1 MFNFIFML
9 CSLLL
14 MAAVAAALCLHSGR
28 QLTFRVPGRSVD
40 VERLLLGRTAEKPF
54 KVFSS
59 LNVLC
64 AVSLVLGIWSFF
76 YEHAETGQ
84 WQYIRLAPIFTII
97 SVALYYREQIP
108 FLRRRP
114 KSV

>member
-1 MFNFIFML
+1 MVDLIFMS
-9 CSLLL
+9 CSLVL
-14 MAAVAAALCLHSGR
+14 MAAVAAVLYLRSRR
-28 QLTFRVPGRSVD
+28 QLTFRVAGRSVD
-40 VERLLLGRTAEKPF
+40 VERLLLGRAAEKPF
-54 KVFSS
+54 RVFSA

-64 AVSLVLGIWSFF
+64 AVSLALGIWSFF

-108 FLRRRP
+108 FLRRRS